1 MEAMSSGLPV
11 IVSNKGGP
19 KTFVT
24 EDFGYVL
31 DINSIEDITKAIKNL
46 AQKDEVYFQ
55 KSEKAYCYMRD
66 KSISHSFWSSGG
78 IIRKFINYCRLLKRL
93 FIKFYL
99 NFALYFYFVL
109 KNQIVLIV
117 L

>member
-66 KSISHSFWSSGG
+66 KSISHSFLEFWRDNQE
-78 IIRKFINYCRLLKRL
+78 IYKLL
-93 FIKFYL
+93 
-99 NFALYFYFVL
+99 
-109 KNQIVLIV
+109 
-117 L
+117 